1 MSKGIRLKIFF
12 VHFWGVD

>member
-12 VHFWGVD
+12 VPFRGVD